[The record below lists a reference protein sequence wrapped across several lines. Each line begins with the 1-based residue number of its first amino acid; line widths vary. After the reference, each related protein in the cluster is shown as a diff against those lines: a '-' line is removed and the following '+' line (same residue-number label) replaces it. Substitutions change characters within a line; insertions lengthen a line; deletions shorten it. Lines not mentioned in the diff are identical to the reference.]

1 MTTYFREP
9 LYDADLHR
17 IQRPKRFAGHG
28 HTNRLILPRTR
39 MQELLDRLRIAIPK
53 PRRNTRHGLALG
65 ITQQPMNILRA
76 PLMPLAP
83 SQGR

>member
-1 MTTYFREP
+1 
-9 LYDADLHR
+9 
-17 IQRPKRFAGHG
+17 
-28 HTNRLILPRTR
+28 